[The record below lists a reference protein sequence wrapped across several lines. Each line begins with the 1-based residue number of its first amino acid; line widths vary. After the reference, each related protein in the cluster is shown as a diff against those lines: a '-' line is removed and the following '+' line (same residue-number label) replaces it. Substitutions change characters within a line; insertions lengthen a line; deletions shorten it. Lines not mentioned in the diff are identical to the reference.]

1 MSIFR
6 RAHEHDY
13 QPSSVQNNNPS
24 LFSSGM
30 APTTVILRRCSCG
43 DVDTKT
49 IAGRWTLAQ
58 VRGEAETPV
67 ETTEAAR

>member
-1 MSIFR
+1 MIWFR
-6 RAHEHDY
+6 KHEHGY
-13 QPSSVQNNNPS
+13 QPSAVQNNNPS

-43 DVDTKT
+43 EVDAKT

-58 VRGEAETPV
+58 VLGEPEPVV
-67 ETTEAAR
+67 ETAEAAR